1 LKDYTAE
8 KCKITAYGL
17 QVLMV
22 TGRAIFHGRIST
34 SRIVTGSLQGEATA
48 PSGSRV
54 LQEFG
59 FRESAVIPC

>member
-1 LKDYTAE
+1 MEEYQPAE
-8 KCKITAYGL
+8 L
-17 QVLMV
+17 
-22 TGRAIFHGRIST
+22 
-34 SRIVTGSLQGEATA
+34 SLQGEATA